1 MNNKEK
7 RKMEKDLG
15 ILKVKRKLNFDDWA
29 EEVRK
34 NIIAGKEKQEMM
46 KDNIQRQINAVSDAQ
61 ATTRI
66 ASIATDL
73 MFNKK
78 MSYADAQT
86 KAKEIYE
93 AELLNIE
100 SK

>member
-1 MNNKEK
+1 MNHREK

-15 ILKVKRKLNFDDWA
+15 ILKVKRKLNFNDWS

-46 KDNIQRQINAVSDAQ
+46 KDNVRRQNNVVADTQ
-61 ATTRI
+61 ATNRI

-86 KAKEIYE
+86 KAKELYE
-93 AELLNIE
+93 EELLSAE

>member
-1 MNNKEK
+1 MNNREK

-15 ILKVKRKLNFDDWA
+15 ILKVKRKLNFNDWA

-34 NIIAGKEKQEMM
+34 NIDAGREKQ
-46 KDNIQRQINAVSDAQ
+46 NIMRDVVRRQHSAVSDAQ
-61 ATTRI
+61 ATNRI

-78 MSYADAQT
+78 MSYIDAQA

-93 AELLNIE
+93 EELSKTE